1 MAFKSTILLCLAAAA
16 SATAYAEP
24 ESILDMEDSTTISVK
39 YINFNQPDEV
49 AALYRRIAYAADR
62 VCGPHNVPGFHFDSP
77 GYTRCYDKAVNDAVA
92 SVDRPELTAYYQG
105 RLVHNSRRLA
115 SQ

>member
-24 ESILDMEDSTTISVK
+24 VSILDMQKSTAISIKNV
-39 YINFNQPDEV
+39 NFNRPDKV
-49 AALYRRIAYAADR
+49 AALYRRITYAADQ
-62 VCGPHNVPGFHFDSP
+62 VCSPHTMPGFHFDSQ

-92 SVDRPELTAYYQG
+92 SVDRPELTAYYQE
-105 RLVHNSRRLA
+105 RLVQNFRHLA